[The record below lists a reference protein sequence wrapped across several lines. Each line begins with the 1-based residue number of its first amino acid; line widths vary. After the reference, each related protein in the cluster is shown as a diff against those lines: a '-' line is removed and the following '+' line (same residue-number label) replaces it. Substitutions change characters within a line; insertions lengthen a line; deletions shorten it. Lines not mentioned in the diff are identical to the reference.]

1 MKKMLFALIL
11 ALILLLPALAEDNC
25 PERIS
30 LEYEGRACY
39 LTYNGRGLFTL
50 FDENGSVVKKQ
61 ILGSLKYDEA
71 TDTYLIHVGEH
82 YGYLDADGK
91 WLFPLEFDSVY
102 AFQENGIA
110 LVEKEGLWGYIL
122 ADGTYLLEPQFEND
136 NSWAAEE
143 KMQFYNGV
151 ARVYKDSLYGFIR
164 EDGTYLFEPQFR
176 SADPFWYC
184 EITLVRNEVGLY
196 GYITAEGQYLFVPQF
211 ELAEPFMDTESL
223 PRITKNDLDNY
234 INSDGEYLFEL
245 QFEWVSPY
253 FDLDDEYAGVKKD
266 GLYGLIKQDGTYLI
280 EPRFEEEIYFC
291 DGLAA
296 EPVDGLYG
304 YIDLSGE
311 FVIPPSFARAQAFS
325 ERLAAVEST
334 EGKWGYIDTT
344 GNYIVEP
351 RYDRVYDF
359 ENGFGEVNMLNGK
372 KAEWWGK
379 EFDDYYIGLVDYNG
393 RVVLEP
399 IYDEI
404 QFAEDGIITAEK
416 DGEKRAYIYE
426 NGQLKEI
433 DIVDTELYLSDYYP
447 FEGKKVA
454 TLDEEADIVWD
465 NGSPLPKLDGATA
478 LLPTYAA
485 FAQAT
490 YPDDTCYQSN
500 NSALFTCTK
509 TNKAYDRLIGSDTDI
524 IFCAGPSDA
533 QIADAAAAGLEFE
546 LTQMG
551 YESFVFI
558 VNMEN
563 PLDNITV
570 QQIKDIYS
578 GKLTQ
583 WDELGISDMG
593 EIIAYQRPKNSGS
606 QTALERLMGDT
617 PLMEAPSMWVSDGME
632 DILETIEYRNYPNA
646 IGYTFRFFCADMV
659 GSKVKLLA
667 IDGVEPNV
675 ENINNGTY
683 PIITPLY
690 AVTRKGETNPNVQI
704 FLDWITGEQGQELVE
719 KSGYVGIVERQ

>member
-11 ALILLLPALAEDNC
+11 ALNLLLPALAEDSY
-25 PERIS
+25 PGKIPY
-30 LEYEGRACY
+30 EYEGQSYY
-39 LTYNGRGLFTL
+39 LTYDGRSFFTL
-50 FDENGSVVKKQ
+50 YDAQGHAVKEKLNGW
-61 ILGSLKYDEA
+61 LKYSEA
-71 TDTYLIHVGEH
+71 TDTYLIHIGEQ
-82 YGYLDADGK
+82 YGYLDGEGN
-91 WLFPLEFDSVY
+91 WLFDLEFDMAY
-102 AFQENGIA
+102 PFWDNGIA
-110 LVEKEGLWGYIL
+110 AVFKRWLWGYVRT
-122 ADGTYLLEPQFEND
+122 DGSYLMEPQFYYREAYLHED
-136 NSWAAEE
+136 ELR
-143 KMQFYNGV
+143 F
-151 ARVYKDSLYGFIR
+151 KDGIVLVRKDDLYGYLR
-164 EDGTYLFEPQFR
+164 EDGSWLVEPQFVY
-176 SADPFWYC
+176 ADWPDGDDPA
-184 EITLVRNEVGLY
+184 LVGIDGKY
-196 GYITAEGQYLFVPQF
+196 GYVDKNGAYVIKPVF
-211 ELAEPFMDTESL
+211 EDASAFHE
-223 PRITKNDLDNY
+223 
-234 INSDGEYLFEL
+234 
-245 QFEWVSPY
+245 
-253 FDLDDEYAGVKKD
+253 
-266 GLYGLIKQDGTYLI
+266 
-280 EPRFEEEIYFC
+280 
-291 DGLAA
+291 GLAA
-296 EPVDGLYG
+296 VSPDG
-304 YIDLSGE
+304 
-311 FVIPPSFARAQAFS
+311 
-325 ERLAAVEST
+325 
-334 EGKWGYIDTT
+334 KNWGYIDTT
-344 GNYIVEP
+344 GEYVVEP
-351 RYDRVYDF
+351 SYFMAYGFVNGLGKVAVRTGSFIDPFGF
-359 ENGFGEVNMLNGK
+359 ES
-372 KAEWWGK
+372 
-379 EFDDYYIGLVDYNG
+379 DDYVEGLVSRDG
-393 RVVLEP
+393 SIVLEP
-399 IYDEI
+399 VYDSLEI
-404 QFAEDGIITAEK
+404 AEDGVITAEK
-416 DGEKRAYIYE
+416 DGEKWIYTFE
-426 NGQLKEI
+426 NGMLKETE
-433 DIVDTELYLSDYYP
+433 IVDTTMYLEDYYP
-447 FEGKKVA
+447 FEGKKVV
-454 TLDEEADIVWD
+454 TLDGEADIVWD
-465 NGSPLPKLDGATA
+465 TDAPYPRLDGATA

-490 YPDDTCYQSN
+490 YPDDTRYGDAN
-500 NSALFTCTK
+500 KWIWEDEKDPLFTCTK
-509 TNKAYDRLIGSDTDI
+509 TNKAYDRLISGDTDI

-533 QIADAAAAGLEFE
+533 QIADAAAAGVEFE
-546 LTQMG
+546 LTLMG